1 MGVARR
7 LADLARGLDPVHDGH
22 AEVHED
28 DIRLDAADGLDRL
41 AAVTGLG
48 DHGVILPRPQERLNG
63 GAGER
68 VVVDENDADGGRRQ
82 HRGSGG
88 DGLGY

>member
-22 AEVHED
+22 AQVHKHDVRLNTAD
-28 DIRLDAADGLDRL
+28 DVDRL
-41 AAVTGLG
+41 TAVTGLG
-48 DHGVILPRPQERLNG
+48 DHAVVLARPQEWLDG

-68 VVVDENDADGGRRQ
+68 IVVDEDDAD
-82 HRGSGG
+82 RGHQRYRGA
-88 DGLGY
+88 GLGG